1 MNDKEARHMLDN
13 LRLIHAAY
21 DAKGADLS
29 AWPWKAADEIE
40 RLRELNKVLE
50 AGFFEAAKQIA
61 KSDIACKRIS
71 DEQAQFKMF
80 SEEELGDQLMT
91 ANAIVT
97 GLAPAQE
104 IDK

>member
-21 DAKGADLS
+21 DAKGADLR
-29 AWPWKAADEIE
+29 AWLWKAADEIE

-61 KSDIACKRIS
+61 KSDPAGVALWLR
-71 DEQAQFKMF
+71 EQGF
-80 SEEELGDQLMT
+80 MT
-91 ANAIVT
+91 QNAR
-97 GLAPAQE
+97 
-104 IDK
+104 